1 MAGLISLIAF
11 WTCVAVVLWSYIG
24 YPLALWLVSLIHV
37 KKVQKQDWFPPISII
52 ITAYNEEKR
61 IAAKLD
67 NTLALQY
74 PKDKLE
80 IIVVSDASADRTE
93 EIVRTYFDRGV
104 QLLRIA
110 ERHGKHF
117 GQGKGIQMAA
127 HELVVLT
134 DATTFLK
141 EDAIAKIVRSY
152 ADPTIGCVSGE
163 DKVEESP
170 DGSAGE
176 GAYVKYEMK
185 LRSLENKVGSLVGAS
200 GCFFSVRKY
209 LCDRWIGDMSS
220 DFYMPIITRMHGLRA
235 VVDHDAIG
243 YYRVLAN
250 PEKEFMR
257 KVRTVVHGLEVLFEF
272 KEILNIFKYG
282 AYAVQMFSHKLCRWL
297 VPFAMVGLLAANCL
311 LLQAGLFY
319 QLTLAL
325 QAALYLVALA
335 AYVVR
340 PLQQASL
347 FKIPLFFVM
356 VNLSIL
362 VAWWKF
368 LTGQKYVVW
377 DATKR

>member
-1 MAGLISLIAF
+1 
-11 WTCVAVVLWSYIG
+11 
-24 YPLALWLVSLIHV
+24 
-37 KKVQKQDWFPPISII
+37 
-52 ITAYNEEKR
+52 
-61 IAAKLD
+61 
-67 NTLALQY
+67 
-74 PKDKLE
+74 
-80 IIVVSDASADRTE
+80 
-93 EIVRTYFDRGV
+93 
-104 QLLRIA
+104 LLRIA

-117 GQGKGIQMAA
+117 GQGRGIQMATS
-127 HELVVLT
+127 ELVVLT

-141 EDAIAKIVRSY
+141 TDAIARIVRSY

-163 DKVEESP
+163 DKVEESS

-235 VVDHDAIG
+235 VVDHEAIG

-272 KEILNIFKYG
+272 NEILNIFKYG
-282 AYAVQMFSHKLCRWL
+282 SYAVQMFSHKLCRWL
-297 VPFAMVGLLAANCL
+297 VPFALILLLAANCL
-311 LLQAGLFY
+311 LVTAGWFY
-319 QLTLAL
+319 QLALAM
-325 QAALYLVALA
+325 QVALYLVALA

-340 PLQQASL
+340 PLQQVSL